1 MTFSEKTV
9 KVDDPSYI
17 KLKFKPD
24 EIKNVTRSNLR
35 MPRADERYLVS
46 ARGSPVAQYY
56 QVTLIQVESADD
68 EEWESL
74 DITNMSKDISTLKRE
89 ILKILG
95 KNLAHAG
102 DYRMRKITSPDV
114 FKIKHDHDVINLKHN
129 DKVEIVHES
138 DKKSNVAAYF
148 NIYN

>member
-1 MTFSEKTV
+1 
-9 KVDDPSYI
+9 
-17 KLKFKPD
+17 
-24 EIKNVTRSNLR
+24 
-35 MPRADERYLVS
+35 MPTADERYLVS

-56 QVTLIQVESADD
+56 QVTLIQVKSVDD

-74 DITNMSKDISTLKRE
+74 DITNMSKDILTLKKE

-95 KNLAHAG
+95 KNLANAG

-138 DKKSNVAAYF
+138 DKKSNVAAYS

>member
-1 MTFSEKTV
+1 MQ
-9 KVDDPSYI
+9 VDDPSYI

-24 EIKNVTRSNLR
+24 EIKNVSRSNLR
-35 MPRADERYLVS
+35 MPKADERYLVS

-56 QVTLIQVESADD
+56 QVTLIQVKSADD
-68 EEWESL
+68 QEWESL
-74 DITNMSKDISTLKRE
+74 DITNMSKDIVSLKRE
-89 ILKILG
+89 ILKLLG
-95 KNLAHAG
+95 KNLANAG

>member
-1 MTFSEKTV
+1 
-9 KVDDPSYI
+9 
-17 KLKFKPD
+17 
-24 EIKNVTRSNLR
+24 
-35 MPRADERYLVS
+35 MPKADERYLVS

-56 QVTLIQVESADD
+56 QVTLIQVKSADD

-74 DITNMSKDISTLKRE
+74 DITNMSKDIVSLKRE
-89 ILKILG
+89 ILKLLG
-95 KNLAHAG
+95 KNLANAG
-102 DYRMRKITSPDV
+102 DYRMRKITTQDV

-138 DKKSNVAAYF
+138 DKKSNVATYF

>member
-1 MTFSEKTV
+1 M
-9 KVDDPSYI
+9 
-17 KLKFKPD
+17 
-24 EIKNVTRSNLR
+24 KNTSRNTMRL
-35 MPRADERYLVS
+35 PRHDERFLVS
-46 ARGSPVAQYY
+46 LNGSPVAQYY
-56 QVTLIQVESADD
+56 QVTLIQVKSADD

-74 DITNMSKDISTLKRE
+74 DITNMSKDVLTLKRE

-95 KNLAHAG
+95 KNLAQSG

-129 DKVEIVHES
+129 DKVEIVHEC
-138 DKKSNVAAYF
+138 DVKKSNAYF

>member
-1 MTFSEKTV
+1 MR
-9 KVDDPSYI
+9 
-17 KLKFKPD
+17 L
-24 EIKNVTRSNLR
+24 
-35 MPRADERYLVS
+35 PRHDERFLVS
-46 ARGSPVAQYY
+46 LNGSPVAQYY
-56 QVTLIQVESADD
+56 QVTLIQVKSADD
-68 EEWESL
+68 QEWESL
-74 DITNMSKDISTLKRE
+74 DITNMSKDVLTLKRE

-95 KNLAHAG
+95 KNLANAG

>member
-1 MTFSEKTV
+1 MVVISTPQSSVFVVPLCSFKYFCAINSQDVYFS
-9 KVDDPSYI
+9 
-17 KLKFKPD
+17 
-24 EIKNVTRSNLR
+24 
-35 MPRADERYLVS
+35 LVS
-46 ARGSPVAQYY
+46 
-56 QVTLIQVESADD
+56 
-68 EEWESL
+68 
-74 DITNMSKDISTLKRE
+74 LKRE

-95 KNLAHAG
+95 KNLAG

>member
-1 MTFSEKTV
+1 MR
-9 KVDDPSYI
+9 
-17 KLKFKPD
+17 L
-24 EIKNVTRSNLR
+24 
-35 MPRADERYLVS
+35 PRHDERFLVS
-46 ARGSPVAQYY
+46 LNGSPVAQYY
-56 QVTLIQVESADD
+56 QVTLIQVKSADD
-68 EEWESL
+68 QEWESL
-74 DITNMSKDISTLKRE
+74 DITNMSKDVNTLKKE

>member
-1 MTFSEKTV
+1 MQ
-9 KVDDPSYI
+9 VDDPSYI

-24 EIKNVTRSNLR
+24 EIKNVSRSNLR
-35 MPRADERYLVS
+35 MPKADERYLVS

-56 QVTLIQVESADD
+56 QVTLIQVKSADD
-68 EEWESL
+68 EEWESYSL
-74 DITNMSKDISTLKRE
+74 DITNMSKYIVSLKRE

-95 KNLAHAG
+95 KNLANAG